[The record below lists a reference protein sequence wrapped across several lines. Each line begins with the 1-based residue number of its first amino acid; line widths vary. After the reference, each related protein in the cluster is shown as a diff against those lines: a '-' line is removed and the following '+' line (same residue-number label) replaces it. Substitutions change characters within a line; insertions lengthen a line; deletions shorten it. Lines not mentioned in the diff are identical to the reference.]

1 MRKSVSMLAVI
12 AATLMVS
19 SAPAQERA
27 TPANIART
35 EESAKKVKELRKE
48 RIAVLKKLTDQLTI
62 LFKNATVPYD
72 EVLESMQSLSEAELE
87 IAETDKE
94 RVELYKKLID
104 ALKQREAVAEAQ
116 WKAAR
121 ATETSV
127 LKWRA
132 KRLVAEIHLEQ
143 AKLKVAN
150 AAK

>member
-1 MRKSVSMLAVI
+1 M
-12 AATLMVS
+12 
-19 SAPAQERA
+19 
-27 TPANIART
+27 
-35 EESAKKVKELRKE
+35 KELRKE